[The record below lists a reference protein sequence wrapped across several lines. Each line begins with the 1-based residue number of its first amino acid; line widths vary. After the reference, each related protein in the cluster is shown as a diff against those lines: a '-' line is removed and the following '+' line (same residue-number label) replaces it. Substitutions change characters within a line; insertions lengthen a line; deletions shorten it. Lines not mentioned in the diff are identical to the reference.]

1 MKNYPSPAMLPQLI
15 TQANKS
21 LDKVYVLIDD
31 LLNTSKEYEGQLQIN
46 LQKYNLL
53 TAISECCENV
63 LKEGNFTYSIEG
75 DATSLIEKDLRDLT
89 EEYSLNED
97 GTIKVINRA
106 FNSVKNKPVETT
118 GTIKFRGA
126 KTRGQLEVAYFLPIY
141 LDYNIL
147 DVDEN
152 YQYALVSGS
161 GLGYLWLLSRES
173 SMPEEMKQ
181 RFLTKARELGFEI
194 SKLEWMDY

>member
-1 MKNYPSPAMLPQLI
+1 MKKGKALIAVAAAAGVASIAYTLWPKKKVPAVAIVDPFDKGRYLGKWNEVARLP
-15 TQANKS
+15 N
-21 LDKVYVLIDD
+21 
-31 LLNTSKEYEGQLQIN
+31 
-46 LQKYNLL
+46 
-53 TAISECCENV
+53 
-63 LKEGNFTYSIEG
+63 
-75 DATSLIEKDLRDLT
+75 LIEKDLRDLT

-97 GTIKVINRA
+97 GTIRVITRA
-106 FNSVKNKPVETT
+106 FNPAKNKAVEAT
-118 GTIKFRGA
+118 GTIKFKGA
-126 KTRGQLEVAYFLPIY
+126 ETRGQLEVAYFLPIY

-147 DVDEN
+147 DIDEN

-181 RFLTKARELGFEI
+181 RFLVKAMDLGFEI